1 MQLPESN
8 KAKMQE
14 QSPSDQE
21 ERMVNK
27 RNKKA
32 TLLSDEAG
40 TCNCDSW
47 KERHYNF
54 FILIYH
60 ALHQVRT
67 DELEQE
73 LKFMSNEMNSA
84 MAGMR
89 GTLTALLRRIETLE
103 NGQMQQSL
111 GACVATKEA
120 LHLPGCL
127 SKNVL
132 FSFFQISLF
141 KIRNGCMVR

>member
-1 MQLPESN
+1 M
-8 KAKMQE
+8 
-14 QSPSDQE
+14 
-21 ERMVNK
+21 
-27 RNKKA
+27 
-32 TLLSDEAG
+32 
-40 TCNCDSW
+40 
-47 KERHYNF
+47 
-54 FILIYH
+54 
-60 ALHQVRT
+60 RT

>member
-1 MQLPESN
+1 M
-8 KAKMQE
+8 
-14 QSPSDQE
+14 
-21 ERMVNK
+21 
-27 RNKKA
+27 
-32 TLLSDEAG
+32 
-40 TCNCDSW
+40 
-47 KERHYNF
+47 
-54 FILIYH
+54 
-60 ALHQVRT
+60 RT

-120 LHLPGCL
+120 LHLPGCQ
-127 SKNVL
+127 SKVNL
-132 FSFFQISLF
+132 FSIISNVSLQ
-141 KIRNGCMVR
+141 N